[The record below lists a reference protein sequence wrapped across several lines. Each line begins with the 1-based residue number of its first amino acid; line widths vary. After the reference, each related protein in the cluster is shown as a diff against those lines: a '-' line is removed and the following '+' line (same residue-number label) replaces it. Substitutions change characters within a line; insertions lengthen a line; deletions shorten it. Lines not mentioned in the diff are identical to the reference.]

1 MNQEVDVIPCSFAQ
15 QRLWFL
21 DQFKPGD
28 PAYNIPVALHLTGAV
43 DASVLEQCLN
53 EIVRR
58 HESLR
63 TTFTSEDGRPSQVIY
78 PELRLKLFACD
89 LRDWSDPMAEARA
102 LVTREAGQPFDL
114 LHGPLLRTALLRTGD
129 QEYVFV
135 VIMHHIISDGWSI
148 AVFINELASLYE
160 AFTNG
165 RPSPLAELPIQYAD
179 YALWQKDR
187 LQEGVLQQQL
197 AYWKKQLAGNHSV
210 VELPS
215 DHSRHHTRTSA
226 GAKYFLEFPP
236 SLTEDLRTL
245 ARQEHATLFMVLLAA
260 FKTLLF
266 RYSKQDDI
274 TVGSSIAGRN
284 WLETEGLIG
293 FFLNTLVLRSDLSG
307 DPSFRELL
315 GRVRQVTLDAYSNQE
330 IPVEMLLEAL
340 QPERQGDRNPLFQV
354 MFILQ
359 NTPAPSLE
367 FAGLKLRPIHLDGG
381 TAKFD
386 LTLDLAEGPE
396 GLKGWLEYSSDLF
409 EAETIERLV
418 TNFQTLLG
426 DVVQRPERSI
436 SELELLAPEERMQVI
451 EDWNRTERVYEGAP
465 CIHKLFEAQAA
476 RTPEQI
482 AVVSEQET
490 LSYEELNARANQ
502 LAHLLRRRGVGPE
515 VLVGLMLERSTAMV
529 VALLGVLKAGG
540 AYVPLDSH
548 YPAKRLSHMLKDSSV
563 AMLLTQQSLMQLLPE
578 DFVPVLCL
586 DGEIESLAKESR
598 ENPASNATS
607 NNLAYVIYTSGSTGR
622 PKGVMVAHASLVN
635 YIHSANV
642 AYQIRAE
649 DRVLQ
654 FASLS
659 FDTSLEEIFP
669 CLTQGATLV
678 LRTEWMMAT
687 IEVFLEYCAQQHIT
701 VLNLPTAYWHEMTR
715 PPADQLRLPASIR
728 LVIIG
733 GEKALAE
740 RVTLW
745 RRQVSES
752 VLLFNTYG
760 PTEATIVAT
769 MQPAHELAADLEDL
783 PIGRPIANAQ
793 TYILDAHFQP
803 LPVGAEGELYIGGAC
818 LARGY
823 LNTPDVTAARFV
835 PDPFATE
842 PGRRLY
848 QTGDLARYSPD
859 GVLHYEGRSDE
870 QVKIRGFRI
879 ETGEIE
885 ATLRQH
891 PSVSDAVIIVGERA
905 TGDKHLIG
913 YVTTNDIATTSVTEL
928 RSFVKERLPDHML
941 PSWFVILDA
950 FPLTT
955 TGKLDKR
962 ALPAPNRNGNGVET
976 VSAEPGNQIEEM
988 VEEIWVDV
996 LGLDR
1001 VGTSDNFFE
1010 SGGHSLLATQVIS
1023 RVRQAFDIEVPLRSL
1038 FESPTI
1044 KGMATNIEALIRGGE
1059 SLPKPSITRV
1069 SRDQDLPL
1077 SFAQERLWFLHQ
1089 LDPDSA
1095 AYHVLRPL
1103 RITGALDVELM
1114 ERTLTEVMRRHEVY
1128 RTVYPAPFGRAV
1140 QFIQPAQPVRLS
1152 PVDLRHLPESKREEQ
1167 AQRLITAEGV
1177 KTFDLEKGPLWR
1189 LLLIRLSD
1197 QEHILMLTE
1206 HHMVHDGWT
1215 EGALVRDFL
1224 ALYAAF
1230 SAGQPSPL
1238 PELPIQYADFAYW
1251 QREWLKGETL
1261 EVLLSFWKEHLHG
1274 APPRL
1279 ALPTDRPRPPVQTFR
1294 GGLKHISFSP
1304 ELTGKINDLNRREG
1318 VTMFMTLL
1326 AAFQTLLH
1334 RYSRQDD
1341 IVVGTSI
1348 ANRNWIEIEKLT
1360 GFFVNTLPLRT
1371 SFSGNPSFRGLL
1383 KRVRDVSLVAYAH
1396 QDLPFEKLVEE
1407 LQPGRDLNHQAI
1419 FQVMFI
1425 LQNAPLTRLELPELT
1440 VELLQV
1446 HNRTSKFD
1454 LLLSMIEQEGA
1465 LHAALEYSTD
1475 LFDDATIDRMLRH
1488 FETLLEGAVE
1498 QLDTPIA
1505 ELPLLTPEER
1515 QELLYEWNSSRAPL
1529 PVENCIHEL
1538 FETSVARF
1546 PNKIAVRFE
1555 DESLTYQELNGRA
1568 NQLARHLI
1576 RQGAG
1581 PGGVVSICVE
1591 RSLDMLVAVLG
1602 VLKSGAAYLPLD
1614 PGHPPQ
1620 RTSDILADARVSLH
1634 LTDKKLK
1641 AEKFE
1646 PLVKRVYIDAAAETI
1661 SRESNANLSVNLSRL
1676 SLAYVI
1682 YTSGS
1687 TGKPKGVLIPH
1698 CAVTNFL
1705 RSMSIEP
1712 GMTDADVLYGVTT
1725 LSFDIAGL
1733 ELLLPLTVGGSVV
1746 IANRE
1751 AAADGMMLQRQLARY
1766 QPTIMQATPATWR
1779 LLIEAGW
1786 EGSDRLKILC
1796 GGEALPAELARELN
1810 KRGRQLWNMY
1820 GPTETTIWS
1829 TVDRIRSSEAK
1840 VTLGRPI
1847 ANTQVYLLDSNLE
1860 PVPVGVPGD
1869 LYIGGDGLAY
1879 GYHNRPDLTAER
1891 FIPDPFADL
1900 PGARLYNTGDLA
1912 RYLPDGRIEYCER
1925 LDHQVKIRG
1934 FRIELGEIE
1943 SVLRQHPAVA
1953 DTAVTVRV
1961 DSKGEKSLVSYV
1973 TRRQQAE
1980 LQLTDEE
1987 SATEQISHWQMAWNQ
2002 SYKESSPLADS
2013 TFNIA
2018 GWNSS
2023 YTGLPIPAAEMREWR
2038 EGTVE
2043 RILALRPQRVLEIGC
2058 GTGLLLF
2065 RIAPHC
2071 TRYVATDMSPEALRY
2086 VGNQLAELELG
2097 HVELLQRTADDLFGD
2112 EFQNFDTII
2121 LNSVIQ
2127 YFPNLNYL
2135 LRVIEKAKT
2144 LLSPQGRIFIG
2155 DVRSFPLL
2163 ETFHTSVQF
2172 HHAAASLPL
2181 TQLRQSIKTHVERE
2195 EELTVDPAFFHALRA
2210 ISPDISA
2217 VEVQLRRG
2225 RYINELTRFRY
2236 DVVLRVGVADFS
2248 EREVEW
2254 FDWRQHNLSV
2264 RTLEGLLSGDR
2275 PEVLGVSAVPNRRI
2289 ALEVKL
2295 QDLLLSQRDELQIA
2309 ADLRQ
2314 VSKEFPEDNAID
2326 PEDLWVMGDE
2336 LGYSVE
2342 INWSSYNGPG
2352 SFDALFKRRDVAAEI
2367 CATSPPAF
2375 SARKPW
2381 SHYGNDPLKGKL
2393 ADKLARQLRQFSR
2406 ERLPDYMMPSAFV
2419 VLDSLP
2425 RTPNGKLDRRAL
2437 PDVERV
2443 RSELRD
2449 SYVAPRTETEE
2460 GLARIW
2466 SEVLGI
2472 DRIGIRDSFF
2482 DLGGHSLLATQVL
2495 MRVREAFQIEVPLRN
2510 LFATPTIEGLAIA
2523 VLESEAA
2530 NTNDDELMQLLA
2542 ELQL

>member
-1 MNQEVDVIPCSFAQ
+1 MNQEVHVIPCSFAQ

-43 DASVLEQCLN
+43 DAVVLERCLN

-78 PELRLKLFACD
+78 PELALKLVERD
-89 LRDWSDPMAEARA
+89 LRDQLEPMAQAREFVA
-102 LVTREAGQPFDL
+102 TEAGHSFDL
-114 LHGPLLRTALLRTGD
+114 LRGPLLRTVLLRIGD
-129 QEYVFV
+129 EEYVFV
-135 VIMHHIISDGWSI
+135 VTMHHIISDGWSI
-148 AVFINELASLYE
+148 AVFINELAALYE
-160 AFTNG
+160 AFTNN
-165 RPSPLAELPIQYAD
+165 RPSPLPELPIQYAD

-187 LQEGVLQQQL
+187 LQDDVLQQQL

-215 DHSRHHTRTSA
+215 DHPRHHARTSA
-226 GAKYFLEFPP
+226 GAKHFLEFPRN
-236 SLTEDLRTL
+236 LTADLKTL
-245 ARQEHATLFMVLLAA
+245 ARQEGATLFMVLLAA

-274 TVGSSIAGRN
+274 AVGSSIAGRN

-307 DPSFRELL
+307 DPSFREML
-315 GRVRQVTLDAYSNQE
+315 GRVRQTTLDAYGNQE

-340 QPERQGDRNPLFQV
+340 QPERQGDQNPLFQV

-359 NTPAPSLE
+359 NTPMPSLE
-367 FAGLKLRPIHLDGG
+367 FAGLKLRPMDLDSG

-396 GLKGWLEYSSDLF
+396 GLKGWLEYSRDLF
-409 EAETIERLV
+409 EAETIERLA
-418 TNFQTLLG
+418 THFQMLLA
-426 DVVQRPERSI
+426 DAVQHPERSI
-436 SELELLAPEERMQVI
+436 SELELLASEERARVK
-451 EDWNRTERVYEGAP
+451 EWNRTERVYEGTP
-465 CIHKLFEAQAA
+465 CIHELFEAQAA
-476 RTPEQI
+476 RAPQQI
-482 AVVSEQET
+482 AVISEQKSLT
-490 LSYEELNARANQ
+490 YEELNARANQ
-502 LAHLLRRRGVGPE
+502 LAHYLRRHGVGPE
-515 VLVGLMLERSTAMV
+515 VLVGLMFERSTEML

-540 AYVPLDSH
+540 AYVPFDPH
-548 YPAKRLSHMLKDSSV
+548 YPAKRLALMLKDSGV
-563 AMLLTQQSLMQLLPE
+563 AMLLTQQNLTQLLPE
-578 DFVPVLCL
+578 ESVSVFCL
-586 DGEIESLAKESR
+586 DGEVESLAKESR
-598 ENPASNATS
+598 ENLSSDVNS
-607 NNLAYVIYTSGSTGR
+607 ENLAYMIYTSGSTGR

-635 YIHSANV
+635 YVHTANA
-642 AYQIRAE
+642 AYQVRTE

-669 CLTQGATLV
+669 CLTSGATLV

-687 IEVFLEYCAQQHIT
+687 TETFLEYCAQQRIT

-715 PPADQLRLPASIR
+715 PAAEELKLPASIR

-733 GEKALAE
+733 GEKALLE
-740 RVTLW
+740 RFTLW
-745 RRQVSES
+745 RRQVGES
-752 VLLFNTYG
+752 VRLFNTYG

-769 MQPAHELAADLEDL
+769 MQPTGELASDLEDL

-793 TYILDAHFQP
+793 TYVLDAHLQP
-803 LPVGAEGELYIGGAC
+803 VPVGVVGELYIGGAC

-823 LNTPDVTAARFV
+823 HNSPDVTATRFV

-848 QTGDLARYSPD
+848 HTGDLASYSPD

-879 ETGEIE
+879 EIGEIE
-885 ATLRQH
+885 ATLRQY
-891 PSVSDAVIIVGERA
+891 PSISDAVVIVGER
-905 TGDKHLIG
+905 TPGDKHLIG
-913 YVTTNDIATTSVTEL
+913 YVTLNESATASVAEL
-928 RSFVKERLPDHML
+928 RSFVKDRLPDHMS

-962 ALPAPNRNGNGVET
+962 ALPAPNRNGNGVDT
-976 VSAEPGNQIEEM
+976 ISAAPGNQIEEL
-988 VEEIWVDV
+988 VAEIWVDV
-996 LGLDR
+996 LELDR
-1001 VGTSDNFFE
+1001 VGTTDNFFE
-1010 SGGHSLLATQVIS
+1010 LGGHSLLATQVIS
-1023 RVRQAFDIEVPLRSL
+1023 RLRQAFDIEVPLRTL
-1038 FESPTI
+1038 FESPTV
-1044 KGMATNIEALIRGGE
+1044 KGMATSIEALIRGGE
-1059 SLPKPSITRV
+1059 SLPKPPITRV

-1103 RITGALDVELM
+1103 RITGPLDVELM

-1140 QFIQPAQPVRLS
+1140 QFIQPAQPVRLP
-1152 PVDLRHLPESKREEQ
+1152 PVDLRHIPESKREEH
-1167 AQRLITAEGV
+1167 AQRLINAEGL
-1177 KTFDLEKGPLWR
+1177 KCFDLEKGPLWR

-1197 QEHILMLTE
+1197 HEHILMLTE

-1230 SAGQPSPL
+1230 SDGKPSPL
-1238 PELPIQYADFAYW
+1238 SELPIQYADFAHW
-1251 QREWLKGETL
+1251 QRQWLQGETL
-1261 EVLLSFWKEHLHG
+1261 EVLLNHWKEHLAG

-1279 ALPTDRPRPPVQTFR
+1279 ALPTDRPRPAVQSFR
-1294 GGLKHISFSP
+1294 GALKHISFSP
-1304 ELTGKINDLNRREG
+1304 ELTAKINELNRREG

-1326 AAFQTLLH
+1326 AAFKTLLH

-1348 ANRNWIEIEKLT
+1348 ANRKWIEIEKLT

-1371 SFSGNPSFRGLL
+1371 GFSGNPSFSELL
-1383 KRVRDVSLVAYAH
+1383 KRVRDASLVAYAH

-1407 LQPGRDLNHQAI
+1407 LQPGRDLNHQAV

-1425 LQNAPLTRLELPELT
+1425 LQNAPLTRLELPGLT
-1440 VELLQV
+1440 VELMQV
-1446 HNRTSKFD
+1446 HNKTSKFD
-1454 LLLSMIEQEGA
+1454 LLLSMMEQEGE

-1475 LFDDATIDRMLRH
+1475 LFDDTTIDRMLRH
-1488 FETLLEGAVE
+1488 FKTLLEGVVE
-1498 QLDTPIA
+1498 QLDTPVS

-1515 QELLYEWNSSRAPL
+1515 REVLYDWNSSFAPL
-1529 PVENCIHEL
+1529 PTENCVHEL

-1546 PNKIAVRFE
+1546 PNNIAARFE
-1555 DESLTYQELNGRA
+1555 NESLTYEELNGRA
-1568 NQLARHLI
+1568 NQLARYLI
-1576 RQGAG
+1576 KRGAG
-1581 PGGVVSICVE
+1581 PGALVSICVE

-1614 PGHPPQ
+1614 PGHPSQ
-1620 RTSDILADARVSLH
+1620 RTCDILADAGVSLH
-1634 LTDKKLK
+1634 LTHRNLK
-1641 AEKFE
+1641 AETVE
-1646 PLVKRVYIDAAAETI
+1646 PLVKRIYLDAGLI
-1661 SRESNANLSVNLSRL
+1661 SQESNTNLSLNTSQS

-1698 CAVTNFL
+1698 HAVTNFL

-1712 GMTDADVLYGVTT
+1712 GMTEADVLYAVTT

-1746 IANRE
+1746 IADRE
-1751 AAADGMMLQRQLARY
+1751 TVADGLMLRQQLARH

-1810 KRGRQLWNMY
+1810 KRGRELWNMY

-1829 TVDRIRSSEAK
+1829 TIDKIDFSEAK
-1840 VTLGRPI
+1840 ITLGRPI

-1891 FIPDPFADL
+1891 FIPDPFTES

-1912 RYLPDGRIEYCER
+1912 RYLPDGRVEYCER

-1943 SVLRQHPAVA
+1943 SVLRQHPDVAEAAVS
-1953 DTAVTVRV
+1953 VRV
-1961 DSKGEKSLVSYV
+1961 DSKGEKSLASYV
-1973 TRRQQAE
+1973 TRRQQADFE
-1980 LQLTDEE
+1980 LQRADEE
-1987 SATEQISHWQMAWNQ
+1987 NAIEQISHWQMAWNQ
-2002 SYKESSPLADS
+2002 SYLQRSSLADP

-2023 YTGLPIPAAEMREWR
+2023 YTGLPIPAEEMREWT

-2043 RILALRPQRVLEIGC
+2043 RILSLRPQRVLEIGC

-2071 TRYVATDMSPEALRY
+2071 SRYAATDISPEALRY
-2086 VGNQLAELELG
+2086 VGSQLPQLELS
-2097 HVELLQRTADDLFGD
+2097 HVELFQRTADDLFGD

-2127 YFPNLNYL
+2127 YFPNIDYL
-2135 LRVIEKAKT
+2135 LQVIEKAKK

-2155 DVRSFPLL
+2155 DVRSFSLL
-2163 ETFHTSVQF
+2163 EMFHASVQF

-2181 TQLRQSIKTHVERE
+2181 AQLRQSIKTQMDRE
-2195 EELTVDPAFFHALRA
+2195 EELTVDPAFFHALQA
-2210 ISPDISA
+2210 NSSDISA
-2217 VEVQLRRG
+2217 VEIQLRRG
-2225 RYINELTRFRY
+2225 RYHNELTRFRY
-2236 DVVLRVGVADFS
+2236 DVVLRVGAPDIS
-2248 EREVEW
+2248 THEVELL
-2254 FDWRQHNLSV
+2254 DWKQHDLSV
-2264 RTLEGLLSGDR
+2264 RKLEELLAGDR
-2275 PEVLGVSAVPNRRI
+2275 PEVFGVSAVPNGRL
-2289 ALEVKL
+2289 ASELKL
-2295 QDLLLSQRDELQIA
+2295 QSLLSQRDELQIA
-2309 ADLRQ
+2309 GDLRQ
-2314 VSKEFPEDNAID
+2314 LPDDNATD
-2326 PEDLWVMGDE
+2326 PESLWAMGDE

-2342 INWSSYNGPG
+2342 INWSSYDGPG
-2352 SFDALFKRRDVAAEI
+2352 SFDALFKRHETATEI
-2367 CATSPPAF
+2367 RVMLPSPLNG
-2375 SARKPW
+2375 RKSW
-2381 SHYGNDPLKGKL
+2381 SDYANDPLKGKL
-2393 ADKLARQLRQFSR
+2393 SDRLARQLRQFSK
-2406 ERLPDYMMPSAFV
+2406 ERLPDYMVPSAFV
-2419 VLDSLP
+2419 VLESLP

-2443 RSELRD
+2443 GNELRE
-2449 SYVAPRTETEE
+2449 SYVAPRTATEE
-2460 GLARIW
+2460 TLARIW
-2466 SEVLGI
+2466 SEVLGVE
-2472 DRIGIRDSFF
+2472 RIGIRDSFF

-2510 LFATPTIEGLAIA
+2510 LFATPTVEGLAIA
-2523 VLESEAA
+2523 VLESEVA
-2530 NTNDDELMQLLA
+2530 NTDDEELLQLLA